1 MYFLQRKKVII
12 ATSNLCLLG
21 GVLVSMQVMQKYAF
35 DTSVLKVWEI
45 ELTTIIS
52 DGSRTMHSHP
62 RRRLPADRFPKLEK
76 GGKREILNLYL
87 KPAELS
93 LIQAAHRQLKTLKY
107 KS

>member
-1 MYFLQRKKVII
+1 MYFYAFLTKTKSHNCYFQFVLARWCVGVH
-12 ATSNLCLLG
+12 ASN
-21 GVLVSMQVMQKYAF
+21 AF
-35 DTSVLKVWEI
+35 DTSVLKVREI

-87 KPAELS
+87 KPA
-93 LIQAAHRQLKTLKY
+93 
-107 KS
+107 